1 MPSDVDLVYKSR
13 TNRSFSP
20 THEGGHL
27 NPTQRLPERPI
38 HDGDDSQED
47 AAAMGGSPTFNMN
60 QSIFQMITA
69 AGSKANLSKGYES
82 SDSEDIDRDDAH
94 GVPHNVLRSVAM
106 LKKPTKSKSRDKRML
121 QSTPHLRLRTR
132 LETFTEQD
140 GDTDDREDKTAGPSS
155 PNRIQVSAETAA
167 LQPDLLSAALGAS
180 MANNEAEAI
189 IYEEDEKETEADLAT
204 KLMEIFGFS
213 EPEEVISG
221 IRFACSHIVDRF

>member
-13 TNRSFSP
+13 ANRSFSP

-27 NPTQRLPERPI
+27 NPTQRQSIDDE
-38 HDGDDSQED
+38 DDSQED
-47 AAAMGGSPTFNMN
+47 AAAMGGSPAFNMN

-69 AGSKANLSKGYES
+69 AGSKANLKTRYES

-106 LKKPTKSKSRDKRML
+106 LKKPTKSRGRDKRML

-132 LETFTEQD
+132 LGTFTEQD
-140 GDTDDREDKTAGPSS
+140 GDTDDGEDKTAGPSS

-180 MANNEAEAI
+180 MAKNEAEAI
-189 IYEEDEKETEADLAT
+189 IYEEDDKEAEADLAT

-221 IRFACSHIVDRF
+221 MGYAYLHMKDKF